1 MHNDGSLLDAQISFG
16 LERIAAYARKK
27 QWAIAEQYG
36 LTPTQIAI
44 LELAAARTDG
54 IRLTKAAAQIGVS
67 QPTASDAAGSLVA
80 KQLLERAPD
89 PGDRRAQRLTPTKQG
104 AQLVSRLLSGHA
116 AVTAAVPQHRRASL
130 FAALAQTIATLQRGG
145 EVPIQRMCLTCSQF
159 ERCRHD
165 DAKLPHHCRYL
176 DQPIGPLGMMLDC
189 PDHIMSADLEPA

>member
-1 MHNDGSLLDAQISFG
+1 MHNDGDLLDAQISFG
-16 LERIAAYARKK
+16 LERIAAYARQK
-27 QWAIAEQYG
+27 QWAVAEQYG

-89 PGDRRAQRLTPTKQG
+89 PDDRRAQRLTPTKQG
-104 AQLVSRLLSGHA
+104 AQLVSRLLSGHS
-116 AVTAAVPQHRRASL
+116 AVAVAVPQQRRAGL
-130 FAALAQTIATLQRGG
+130 FATLAQTIATLQRSG
-145 EVPIQRMCLTCSQF
+145 EVPLQRMCLTCSQF
-159 ERCRHD
+159 EQRRHD
-165 DAKLPHHCRYL
+165 DAKLPHHCQYL